1 MIKKMPQERYIFP
14 QERLEIID
22 KLRLKQ
28 INTEYQKTTKISKNV
43 QQNNLETVKNKNDKE
58 IPKKRHIP
66 AEKIQK
72 FIDNS
77 TFNIIV

>member
-28 INTEYQKTTKISKNV
+28 INTGISKNH
-43 QQNNLETVKNKNDKE
+43 KNF
-58 IPKKRHIP
+58 KKC
-66 AEKIQK
+66 ATK
-72 FIDNS
+72 
-77 TFNIIV
+77 